1 MLRFYPSYIYYFI
14 IISIKNNNA
23 VYYLKSKFDA
33 RMIGGVG
40 RGFFVRN
47 R

>member
-14 IISIKNNNA
+14 IISIKNNDA
-23 VYYLKSKFDA
+23 VYYLKREFDA
-33 RMIGGVG
+33 RIIGVSEGDFLG
-40 RGFFVRN
+40 N

>member
-14 IISIKNNNA
+14 IISIKNNDA
-23 VYYLKSKFDA
+23 VYYLKREFDA
-33 RMIGGVG
+33 RMIGALEGDFLG
-40 RGFFVRN
+40 N